1 MPAAFRRL
9 LPVLLLLAG
18 LLPATPGHADP
29 ALLESFEDLRYT
41 DDLDGLQQRRIVRAL
56 VIHSKT
62 FYFLDGG
69 RERGMVAEGIEQL
82 ERYLNARLNLTR
94 PQQQIHVVAVP
105 VSRDQL
111 IPWLLEGRG
120 DIAAANLTIT
130 PAREAQVDFTRP
142 FYDGV
147 SEILVTGK
155 DEPVP
160 RSIDELSRREIFV
173 RPSSSYYEHLE
184 ALNLSLAQRGLAPV
198 QLVAAD
204 EHLEDE
210 DLLEMVNAGLV
221 PRIVMDDYKARLW
234 AKVFPQVRIHPE
246 LATGTQGRI
255 AWAIRKNSP
264 QLKAA
269 LDGFVRKNRVGG
281 AAYND
286 AYQRY
291 FKSTRWV
298 KGATSSQELAKFDR
312 TVSAFRKY
320 GERYGFDYLLL
331 AAQAYQESG
340 LDQSKVSPSG
350 AIGIMQVMPETGAAM
365 RVGDIQQLD
374 ANVHAGTKYLRQLVD
389 VHFADPDIDALNRT
403 LFAFAGYNAGPTR
416 INRLR
421 SEAAK
426 KGLDPDQ
433 WFNNVERIAAKR
445 IGRETVQYVA
455 NIYKYFIAYKR
466 IEQQRQV
473 RAQVRTQL

>member
-9 LPVLLLLAG
+9 LPVLLLFAG
-18 LLPATPGHADP
+18 LLRAAPGHADP
-29 ALLESFEDLRYT
+29 ILLESFEHLRHT

-56 VIHSKT
+56 VTHSKT

-69 RERGMVAEGIEQL
+69 RERGMVAEGLQQL
-82 ERYLNARLNLTR
+82 ERYLNTRLELTR

-105 VSRDQL
+105 VARDQL

-142 FYDGV
+142 FYDDV
-147 SEILVTGK
+147 SEILVTAR
-155 DEPVP
+155 DVP
-160 RSIDELSRREIFV
+160 APQSIDDLSGQEIFV
-173 RPSSSYYEHLE
+173 RPSSSYYENLE

-210 DLLEMVNAGLV
+210 DLLEMINAGLV
-221 PRIVMDDYKARLW
+221 PRIVMDDYSARLW
-234 AKVFPQVRIHPE
+234 VKVFPEVRTHPE
-246 LATGTQGRI
+246 LAIATRGRI
-255 AWAIRKNSP
+255 AWAIRKDSP
-264 QLKAA
+264 QLAAA
-269 LDGFVRKNRVGG
+269 LDGFVRKNKVGS

-298 KGATSSQELAKFDR
+298 KGATSSKELAKFDR
-312 TVSAFRKY
+312 TISAFRKY
-320 GERYGFDYLLL
+320 GERYGFDHLLL

-340 LDQSKVSPSG
+340 LDQGKVSPSG

-365 RVGDIQQLD
+365 HVGDIQQLD
-374 ANVHAGTKYLRQLVD
+374 ANIHAGTKYLRQLVD
-389 VHFADPDIDALNRT
+389 VHFADSDIDALNRT

-421 SEAAK
+421 SEAAR
-426 KGLDPDQ
+426 KGLDPDK
-433 WFNNVERIAAKR
+433 WFNNVERIAARR

-466 IEQQRQV
+466 VEQHRQA
-473 RAQVRTQL
+473 RAQLKTQP